1 MTELNLT
8 DYERGFLVAKSDD
21 IVKSFKQLANIHRKR
36 GGCYEGDDW
45 YSVTVI
51 DVVHGRKDV
60 EYDLNIWDDDDGKM
74 CCTAYAVTVSDNPY
88 KVQTDDSTFTR
99 LW

>member
-1 MTELNLT
+1 MTMTELNLT
-8 DYERGFLVAKSDD
+8 DYEFGFLVAKSQE
-21 IVKSFKQLANIHRKR
+21 IVKSFEQR

-51 DVVHGRKDV
+51 DVVHGRKDA
-60 EYDLNIWDDDDGKM
+60 EYDLNIWDDDDDKM
-74 CCTAYAVTVSDNPY
+74 CCSAYPVTY
-88 KVQTDDSTFTR
+88 KGEGNKAWTDGSTCAR

>member
-8 DYERGFLVAKSDD
+8 DYEFGFLVAKSQD
-21 IVKSFKQLANIHRKR
+21 IVKSFEQRSGYIY
-36 GGCYEGDDW
+36 GGDDW
-45 YSVTVI
+45 YSVTLV
-51 DVVHGRKDV
+51 DVVHGRKDA
-60 EYDLNIWDDDDGKM
+60 EYDINIWDDDDGKM

-88 KVQTDDSTFTR
+88 KVWTDGSTFTR

>member
-8 DYERGFLVAKSDD
+8 DYEFGFLVAKSQE
-21 IVKSFKQLANIHRKR
+21 IVKSFDN
-36 GGCYEGDDW
+36 YDGDTW
-45 YSVTVI
+45 HGVTVV

-74 CCTAYAVTVSDNPY
+74 CCSAYAVKY
-88 KVQTDDSTFTR
+88 KDEGENIHIVYTDDSTFTR

>member
-8 DYERGFLVAKSDD
+8 DYERGFLVAKSED
-21 IVKSFKQLANIHRKR
+21 ILKSFGH
-36 GGCYEGDDW
+36 YDDDTW
-45 YSVTVI
+45 LGVTVI
-51 DVVHGRKDV
+51 DMAGKMRSA
-60 EYDLNIWDDDDGKM
+60 EYDLNIWYNDEEDRI

-88 KVQTDDSTFTR
+88 KVQTDGSTFTR

>member
-8 DYERGFLVAKSDD
+8 DYEFGFLVAKSQE
-21 IVKSFKQLANIHRKR
+21 IVECLDH
-36 GGCYEGDDW
+36 YDGDYW
-45 YSVTVI
+45 HNATVV
-51 DVVHGRKDV
+51 DVVHGRKDA

>member
-8 DYERGFLVAKSDD
+8 DYEFGFLVAKSQE
-21 IVKSFKQLANIHRKR
+21 IVKSFEQR
-36 GGCYEGDDW
+36 GACYDGDYW
-45 YSVTVI
+45 HNATVV
-51 DVVHGRKDV
+51 DVVHGRKDAH
-60 EYDLNIWDDDDGKM
+60 YDLNIWDDDDDKM

>member
-21 IVKSFKQLANIHRKR
+21 IVKSFEQRD
-36 GGCYEGDDW
+36 GCYEGDDW

-51 DVVHGRKDV
+51 DVVHGRKDA
-60 EYDLNIWDDDDGKM
+60 EYDLNIWDDDDGKL

-88 KVQTDDSTFTR
+88 KVQTDDTFTR

>member
-8 DYERGFLVAKSDD
+8 DYEFGFLVAKSQE
-21 IVKSFKQLANIHRKR
+21 IVKSFEQR
-36 GGCYEGDDW
+36 GACYEGDDW
-45 YSVTVI
+45 HGVTVV

-74 CCTAYAVTVSDNPY
+74 CCSAYAVKY
-88 KVQTDDSTFTR
+88 KDEGEHMSSVYTDDSTFTR

>member
-8 DYERGFLVAKSDD
+8 DYEFGFLVAKSQE
-21 IVKSFKQLANIHRKR
+21 IVKSLDH
-36 GGCYEGDDW
+36 YDGDTW
-45 YSVTVI
+45 HGVTVV
-51 DVVHGRKDV
+51 DVVHGRKDA

-74 CCTAYAVTVSDNPY
+74 CCTAYAVKY
-88 KVQTDDSTFTR
+88 KDEGENIHIVYTDDSTFTR

>member
-8 DYERGFLVAKSDD
+8 DYEFGFLVAKSDD
-21 IVKSFKQLANIHRKR
+21 IVKSFEQRD
-36 GGCYEGDDW
+36 GCYEGDDW

-51 DVVHGRKDV
+51 DVVHGRKDA
-60 EYDLNIWDDDDGKM
+60 EYDLNIWDDDDGKL
-74 CCTAYAVTVSDNPY
+74 CCTAYATKMQKFVDWHRI
-88 KVQTDDSTFTR
+88 TDGNTFTR

>member
-21 IVKSFKQLANIHRKR
+21 IVKSFEQR

-51 DVVHGRKDV
+51 DVVHGRKDA
-60 EYDLNIWDDDDGKM
+60 EYDLNIWDDDDGKL

-88 KVQTDDSTFTR
+88 KVQTDDTFTR

>member
-8 DYERGFLVAKSDD
+8 DYEFGFLVAKSQE
-21 IVKSFKQLANIHRKR
+21 IVKSFEQR

-45 YSVTVI
+45 HGVTVV
-51 DVVHGRKDV
+51 DVVHGRKDA

-88 KVQTDDSTFTR
+88 SVQTDVSTFTR

>member
-8 DYERGFLVAKSDD
+8 DYERGFLVAKSEE
-21 IVKSFKQLANIHRKR
+21 ILKSFDN
-36 GGCYEGDDW
+36 YDGDDW

-51 DVVHGRKDV
+51 DVVHGRKDA

-74 CCTAYAVTVSDNPY
+74 CCTAYAVTY
-88 KVQTDDSTFTR
+88 KGEGNKAYHDGNTFTR

>member
-8 DYERGFLVAKSDD
+8 DYEFGFLVAKSQD
-21 IVKSFKQLANIHRKR
+21 IVKSFKLS
-36 GGCYEGDDW
+36 GDTW
-45 YSVTVI
+45 HGVTVV

-88 KVQTDDSTFTR
+88 KVQTDGNTFTR

>member
-8 DYERGFLVAKSDD
+8 DYERGFLVAKSED
-21 IVKSFKQLANIHRKR
+21 ILKSFDN
-36 GGCYEGDDW
+36 YDGDTWDG
-45 YSVTVI
+45 VTVI
-51 DVVHGRKDV
+51 DMAGKMRSA
-60 EYDLNIWDDDDGKM
+60 EYDLNIWYNDEEDRI

-88 KVQTDDSTFTR
+88 KVQTDGSTFTR

>member
-8 DYERGFLVAKSDD
+8 DYEFGFLVAKSQE
-21 IVKSFKQLANIHRKR
+21 IVECLDH
-36 GGCYEGDDW
+36 YDGDAW
-45 YSVTVI
+45 HGVTVV
-51 DVVHGRKDV
+51 DVVHGRKDA

-74 CCTAYAVTVSDNPY
+74 CCTAYATKMQKFVDWHRI
-88 KVQTDDSTFTR
+88 TDGNTFTR

>member
-8 DYERGFLVAKSDD
+8 DYEFGFLVAKSQE
-21 IVKSFKQLANIHRKR
+21 IVECLDH
-36 GGCYEGDDW
+36 YDGDYW
-45 YSVTVI
+45 HNATVV
-51 DVVHGRKDV
+51 DVVHGRKDA

-74 CCTAYAVTVSDNPY
+74 CCTAYAITVSDNPY
-88 KVQTDDSTFTR
+88 KVQTDDTFTR

>member
-8 DYERGFLVAKSDD
+8 DYERGFLVAKSED
-21 IVKSFKQLANIHRKR
+21 VLKSFDN
-36 GGCYEGDDW
+36 YDGDTW
-45 YSVTVI
+45 LGVTVI
-51 DVVHGRKDV
+51 DMAGKMRSA
-60 EYDLNIWDDDDGKM
+60 EYDLNIWYNDEEDRI

-88 KVQTDDSTFTR
+88 KVQTDGSTFTR